1 MFRFLTFVTWENKQM
16 AQDVSFSVRN
26 NNGDP
31 VQVCAWRFEG
41 NGSGPTV
48 HLQAGVHADEIAGM
62 LVLHLLMQ
70 KLEIA
75 EANGRL
81 NGSVTVVPQANPLGI
96 GQFRQGRILGRFH
109 DATGHNFNRAFDQ
122 SVAMVQPS
130 TNVQEWQK
138 KLVQLAAPADV
149 MLDLHTDDEALPYL
163 YAHRCFWPRGRELAA
178 AMKMDVAII
187 WDDGGDGSF
196 EETIIAPWLRDGVT
210 DQRMA
215 ATLELRGQGDVSD
228 RFAEQ
233 DAEGLYVWLCGF
245 GVIDEAL
252 APADWP
258 VEAMEMGHMETIL
271 APQPG
276 VLIFEK
282 ELGDFVEE
290 GQRFARILRRPG
302 DPSSEVVLVAEQAGR
317 MVTRYRDRLVSQ
329 GMVVAKF
336 TGSRVSRNW
345 SGGLLDPN

>member
-1 MFRFLTFVTWENKQM
+1 M
-16 AQDVSFSVRN
+16 AQDISFEVRN
-26 NNGDP
+26 NNGGT
-31 VQVCAWRFEG
+31 VQVGAWRFEG
-41 NGSGPTV
+41 ASSGPKV

-70 KLEIA
+70 RLAVA
-75 EANGRL
+75 ESEGRL
-81 NGSVTVVPQANPLGI
+81 KGTVTVVPQANPLGI

-109 DATGHNFNRAFDQ
+109 DATGHNFNRGFDQ
-122 SVAMVQPS
+122 SAAMTQAS

-149 MLDLHTDDEALPYL
+149 MLDLHTDDEALPYI
-163 YAHRCFWPRGRELAA
+163 YVHRSFWPRGRELAA

-196 EETIIAPWLRDGVT
+196 EETIIAPWLREGT
-210 DQRMA
+210 TQGRMA

-233 DAEGLYVWLCGF
+233 DAEGLYAWLCGY
-245 GVIDEAL
+245 GIIEDAVS
-252 APADWP
+252 PSDWP
-258 VEAMEMGHMETIL
+258 VEVKDMAQMETIL

-282 ELGDFVEE
+282 NLGDIVEE

-302 DPSSEVVLVAEQAGR
+302 DPSSEVVLVAEQTGR
-317 MVTRYRDRLVSQ
+317 MVTRYRDRLISQ
-329 GMVVAKF
+329 GVVVAKF

-345 SGGLLDPN
+345 RGGLLDPN

>member
-1 MFRFLTFVTWENKQM
+1 M
-16 AQDVSFSVRN
+16 AQDISFSVRN
-26 NNGDP
+26 NNGDAMP
-31 VQVCAWRFEG
+31 VGVWRFEG
-41 NGSGPTV
+41 NGSGPNV

-70 KLEIA
+70 RLQVA
-75 EANGRL
+75 EAEGRL
-81 NGSVTVVPQANPLGI
+81 KGQVTVVPQANPLGI

-122 SVAMVQPS
+122 SAALQRPS

-138 KLVQLAAPADV
+138 KLVQLASSADL

-163 YAHRCFWPRGRELAA
+163 YVHRSFWPRGRQLAA
-178 AMKMDVAII
+178 ALKMDVAII
-187 WDDGGDGSF
+187 WDEGGDGSF
-196 EETIIAPWLRDGVT
+196 EETIIAPWLRDGVS
-210 DQRMA
+210 DGRMA

-233 DAEGLYVWLCGF
+233 DAQGLYVWLCSC

-252 APADWP
+252 APGDWP

-336 TGSRVSRNW
+336 TGNRVSLHWN
-345 SGGLLDPN
+345 GGLLDPN

>member
-1 MFRFLTFVTWENKQM
+1 M
-16 AQDVSFSVRN
+16 AQDISFAVRN
-26 NNGDP
+26 NNGDA
-31 VQVCAWRFEG
+31 VRVGVWRFEG
-41 NGSGPTV
+41 NGGGPKV

-70 KLEIA
+70 RLHIA
-75 EANGRL
+75 EAEGRL
-81 NGSVTVVPQANPLGI
+81 KGSVTVVPQANPLGI
-96 GQFRQGRILGRFH
+96 GQFRHGRILGRFH
-109 DATGHNFNRAFDQ
+109 DATGHNFNRSFDQ
-122 SVAMVQPS
+122 STAMARPS
-130 TNVQEWQK
+130 TPVQAWQK
-138 KLVQLAAPADV
+138 SLVQLAATADV

-163 YAHRCFWPRGRELAA
+163 YVHRSFWPRGRELAA
-178 AMKMDVAII
+178 AMKMEVAII

-210 DQRMA
+210 DQHLA

-233 DAEGLYVWLCGF
+233 DAAGLYAWLCAC
-245 GVIDEAL
+245 GVIDEPL
-252 APADWP
+252 SPGDWP
-258 VEAMEMGHMETIL
+258 VEAIEMSHMETIL

-290 GQRFARILRRPG
+290 GQRFARILGRPG
-302 DPSSEVVLVAEQAGR
+302 DPSSAVLLFAEQAGR
-317 MVTRYRDRLVSQ
+317 MVTRYRDRLVQQ

-336 TGSRVSRNW
+336 TGTRVSCNW

>member
-1 MFRFLTFVTWENKQM
+1 MV
-16 AQDVSFSVRN
+16 QDVSFNVPN

-31 VQVCAWRFEG
+31 VQVSAWRYG
-41 NGSGPTV
+41 GDCPGPKV

-70 KLEIA
+70 RLQAA
-75 EANGRL
+75 EAQGRL
-81 NGSVTVVPQANPLGI
+81 KGSVTVVPQANPLGI
-96 GQFRQGRILGRFH
+96 GQFRGGRILGRYH
-109 DATGHNFNRAFDQ
+109 DATGQNFNRGFDQ
-122 SVAMVQPS
+122 SAAMERHATVAQ
-130 TNVQEWQK
+130 QWQK
-138 KLVQLAAPADV
+138 QLVQLAAPADV

-163 YAHRCFWPRGRELAA
+163 YVHRSFWPRGRDLAA

-196 EETIIAPWLRDGVT
+196 EETIIAPWLRDGTT

-215 ATLELRGQGDVSD
+215 ATLELRGQGDVND
-228 RFAEQ
+228 RFAES
-233 DAEGLYVWLCGF
+233 DAQGLYAWLCSY
-245 GVIDEAL
+245 GVIDDGVT
-252 APADWP
+252 PADWP
-258 VEAMEMGHMETIL
+258 VEAVEMGHMETII

-282 ELGDFVEE
+282 ELGDIVEE

-302 DPSSEVVLVAEQAGR
+302 DPTSEVVLYAEQTGR
-317 MVTRYRDRLVSQ
+317 LVTRYRDRLIPQ
-329 GMVVAKF
+329 GMAAAKF
-336 TGSRVSRNW
+336 TGSRLSRNW

>member
-1 MFRFLTFVTWENKQM
+1 M
-16 AQDVSFSVRN
+16 AQDISFDVRN
-26 NNGDP
+26 NNGDA
-31 VQVCAWRFEG
+31 VRVGAWRFEG
-41 NGSGPTV
+41 DGSGPVV

-70 KLEIA
+70 RLHIA
-75 EANGRL
+75 ESEGRL
-81 NGSVTVVPQANPLGI
+81 KSQVTVVPQANPLGI

-109 DATGHNFNRAFDQ
+109 DATGHNFNRGFDQ
-122 SVAMVQPS
+122 STAMTRPS

-138 KLVQLAAPADV
+138 SLVQLTAGAEV
-149 MLDLHTDDEALPYL
+149 MLDLHTDDESLPYL
-163 YAHRCFWPRGRELAA
+163 YVHRSFAARGRELAA

-210 DQRMA
+210 ARNMA
-215 ATLELRGQGDVSD
+215 ATLELRGQGDVND

-233 DAEGLYVWLCGF
+233 DAEGLYAWLCNS
-245 GVIDEAL
+245 GVIDEASTVS
-252 APADWP
+252 DWP
-258 VEAMEMGHMETIL
+258 VEVKDMEQMETIL
-271 APQPG
+271 SPQPG

-290 GQRFARILRRPG
+290 GQRFARILGRPG
-302 DPSSEVVLVAEQAGR
+302 DPSSEVVLHAEQAGR
-317 MVTRYRDRLVSQ
+317 MVTRYRDRLISQ
-329 GMVVAKF
+329 GAVVAKF
-336 TGSRVSRNW
+336 TGTRTSRNW

>member
-1 MFRFLTFVTWENKQM
+1 MV
-16 AQDVSFSVRN
+16 QDVSFDVLN
-26 NNGDP
+26 NNGDA
-31 VQVCAWRFEG
+31 VQVGAWRFVG
-41 NGSGPTV
+41 DGHGPTV

-70 KLEIA
+70 RLHAA
-75 EANGRL
+75 EAQGRFK
-81 NGSVTVVPQANPLGI
+81 GSVTVVPQANPLGI
-96 GQFRQGRILGRFH
+96 GQFFQGRILGRYH
-109 DATGHNFNRAFDQ
+109 DATGQNFNRGFDR
-122 SVAMVQPS
+122 SASMERPS
-130 TNVQEWQK
+130 TNVQQWQK
-138 KLVQLAAPADV
+138 KLVQLAASADL

-163 YAHRCFWPRGRELAA
+163 YVHRSFWPRGRELAA

-196 EETIIAPWLRDGVT
+196 EETIIAPWLRDGTT
-210 DQRMA
+210 DQHMA

-233 DAEGLYVWLCGF
+233 DAEGLYAWLCAN
-245 GVIDEAL
+245 GVIDDAVS
-252 APADWP
+252 PADWP
-258 VEAMEMGHMETIL
+258 VEAVDMGHMETIL

-282 ELGDFVEE
+282 ELGDVVEE

-302 DPSSEVVLVAEQAGR
+302 DPSSEVVLFAEQTGR
-317 MVTRYRDRLVSQ
+317 LITCYRDRLISQ
-329 GMVVAKF
+329 GMGVAKF
-336 TGSRVSRNW
+336 TGTRLSQNW

>member
-1 MFRFLTFVTWENKQM
+1 M
-16 AQDVSFSVRN
+16 AQDISFSVRN
-26 NNGDP
+26 NNGDAMP
-31 VQVCAWRFEG
+31 VGVWRFEG
-41 NGSGPTV
+41 DGSGPNV

-62 LVLHLLMQ
+62 LVLHVLMQ
-70 KLEIA
+70 RLEVA
-75 EANGRL
+75 EAEGRL
-81 NGSVTVVPQANPLGI
+81 KGQVTVVPQANPLGI

-122 SVAMVQPS
+122 SAALQRPS

-138 KLVQLAAPADV
+138 KLVQLASSADL

-163 YAHRCFWPRGRELAA
+163 YVHRSFWPRGRQLAA
-178 AMKMDVAII
+178 ALKMDVAII
-187 WDDGGDGSF
+187 WDEGGDGSF

-210 DQRMA
+210 DGRMA

-233 DAEGLYVWLCGF
+233 DAQGLYVWLCSC

-252 APADWP
+252 APGDWP

-336 TGSRVSRNW
+336 TGSRMSRHW

>member
-1 MFRFLTFVTWENKQM
+1 MV
-16 AQDVSFSVRN
+16 QDISFNVRN
-26 NNGDP
+26 NNGEP
-31 VQVCAWRFEG
+31 VQVGAWRFEG
-41 NGSGPTV
+41 DGHGPKV

-70 KLEIA
+70 RLRVA
-75 EANGRL
+75 EAGGQL
-81 NGSVTVVPQANPLGI
+81 KGSVTVVPQANPLGI
-96 GQFRQGRILGRFH
+96 GQFRQGRILGRYH
-109 DATGHNFNRAFDQ
+109 DATGHNFNRGFDQ
-122 SVAMVQPS
+122 SAAMERS
-130 TNVQEWQK
+130 MTNVQQWQK

-149 MLDLHTDDEALPYL
+149 MLDLHTDDEALPYV
-163 YAHRCFWPRGRELAA
+163 YVHRRFWPRGRALAA

-187 WDDGGDGSF
+187 WDEGGDGSF
-196 EETIIAPWLRDGVT
+196 EETIIAPWLREGRT

-215 ATLELRGQGDVSD
+215 ATLELRGQGDVND

-233 DAEGLYVWLCGF
+233 DAEGLYTWLCGY
-245 GVIDEAL
+245 GVIDEART
-252 APADWP
+252 PPDWP
-258 VEAMEMGHMETIL
+258 VEAVEMGHMETII

-282 ELGDFVEE
+282 ELGDIVEE

-302 DPSSEVVLVAEQAGR
+302 DPSSEVVLYAEQTGR
-317 MVTRYRDRLVSQ
+317 LVTRFRDRLIAQ
-329 GMVVAKF
+329 GMGVAKF

>member
-1 MFRFLTFVTWENKQM
+1 MV
-16 AQDVSFSVRN
+16 QDVSFNVLD
-26 NNGDP
+26 NNGNP
-31 VQVCAWRFEG
+31 VQVGAWRFTG
-41 NGSGPTV
+41 DGQGPKV

-62 LVLHLLMQ
+62 LVLHLLIQ
-70 KLEIA
+70 RLQVA
-75 EANGRL
+75 QSQGRL
-81 NGSVTVVPQANPLGI
+81 KGSVTVVPQANPFGI
-96 GQFRQGRILGRFH
+96 GQFCQGRIVGRYH
-109 DATGHNFNRAFDQ
+109 DASGQNFNRGFDQ
-122 SVAMVQPS
+122 SAAMQRPS
-130 TNVQEWQK
+130 TNVQQWQQQ
-138 KLVQLAAPADV
+138 LVQLAASADA

-163 YAHRCFWPRGRELAA
+163 YVHRAFWPRGRDLAA

-196 EETIIAPWLRDGVT
+196 EETIIAPWLSEGSADRH
-210 DQRMA
+210 MA

-233 DAEGLYVWLCGF
+233 DAEGLYTWLCSY
-245 GVIDEAL
+245 GVIDDTV

-258 VEAMEMGHMETIL
+258 VEAVEMGHMETIL

-282 ELGDFVEE
+282 DLGDLVEE

-302 DPSSEVVLVAEQAGR
+302 DPSSQVVLYAEQTGR
-317 MVTRYRDRLVSQ
+317 LVTRFRDRLIGQ
-329 GMVVAKF
+329 GMGVAKF

-345 SGGLLDPN
+345 HGGLLDPN

>member
-1 MFRFLTFVTWENKQM
+1 M
-16 AQDVSFSVRN
+16 AQDISFAVQN
-26 NNGDP
+26 NNGDA
-31 VQVCAWRFEG
+31 VRVGAWRFEG
-41 NGSGPTV
+41 RGPGLAV

-70 KLEIA
+70 QLRVA
-75 EANGRL
+75 EAEGRL
-81 NGSVTVVPQANPLGI
+81 KGSVTVVPQANPLGI
-96 GQFRQGRILGRFH
+96 GQFRQGRLLGRYH
-109 DATGHNFNRAFDQ
+109 DATGHNFNRGFDQ
-122 SVAMVQPS
+122 SAAMQRPS
-130 TNVQEWQK
+130 TPVQAWQK
-138 KLVQLAAPADV
+138 QLVQLAASADV

-163 YAHRCFWPRGRELAA
+163 YVHRRFWPRGRALAA
-178 AMKMDVAII
+178 AMQMDVAII

-210 DQRMA
+210 DRHMA

-228 RFAEQ
+228 PHAEQ
-233 DAEGLYVWLCGF
+233 DAAGLYAWLCAI
-245 GVIDEAL
+245 GVIEGDYVSC
-252 APADWP
+252 DWP
-258 VEAMEMGHMETIL
+258 VEAVEMGHMETHL

-282 ELGDFVEE
+282 QLGDVVEQ
-290 GQRFARILRRPG
+290 GQRFARILGRPG

-317 MVTRYRDRLVSQ
+317 MVTRYRDRLIPQ

-336 TGSRVSRNW
+336 TGSRVSRHW

>member
-1 MFRFLTFVTWENKQM
+1 MP
-16 AQDVSFSVRN
+16 QDISFSVRN
-26 NNGDP
+26 NNGDA
-31 VQVCAWRFEG
+31 VQVGAWRYAG
-41 NGSGPTV
+41 DGSGPNV

-70 KLEIA
+70 RLQVA
-75 EANGRL
+75 EAQARL
-81 NGSVTVVPQANPLGI
+81 KGNITVVPQANPLGI

-109 DATGHNFNRAFDQ
+109 DATGHNFNRGFDQ
-122 SVAMVQPS
+122 SATMARPS
-130 TNVQEWQK
+130 TCVQQWQK
-138 KLVQLAAPADV
+138 KLLQLAAPADV

-163 YAHRCFWPRGRELAA
+163 YVHRSFWPRGRELAA
-178 AMKMDVAII
+178 AMQMDVAII

-196 EETIIAPWLRDGVT
+196 EETIIAPWLREGVT
-210 DQRMA
+210 GQRMA

-228 RFAEQ
+228 RFAQ
-233 DAEGLYVWLCGF
+233 SDAQGLYNWLCGC
-245 GVIDEAL
+245 GVIDESV

-258 VEAMEMGHMETIL
+258 VEAVEMSHMETII

-282 ELGDFVEE
+282 ELGDFVEK
-290 GQRFARILRRPG
+290 GHRFARILRTPG
-302 DPSSEVVLVAEQAGR
+302 DPSSEVVLHAEQAGR
-317 MVTRYRDRLVSQ
+317 LVTRYRDRLIAQ
-329 GMVVAKF
+329 GMCVAKF

>member
-1 MFRFLTFVTWENKQM
+1 M
-16 AQDVSFSVRN
+16 AQDISFSVRN

-31 VQVCAWRFEG
+31 VRVGAWRFEG
-41 NGSGPTV
+41 DGSGPSV

-70 KLEIA
+70 RLHVA
-75 EANGRL
+75 ENAGRL
-81 NGSVTVVPQANPLGI
+81 KGRITVVPQANPLGI

-109 DATGHNFNRAFDQ
+109 DATGHNFNRGFDQ
-122 SVAMVQPS
+122 SAALERPS

-138 KLVQLAAPADV
+138 SLVQLAATADV

-163 YAHRCFWPRGRELAA
+163 YVHRSFWPRGRELAA

-187 WDDGGDGSF
+187 WDEGGDGSF
-196 EETIIAPWLRDGVT
+196 EETIIAPWLRDGVGA
-210 DQRMA
+210 QHMA

-233 DAEGLYVWLCGF
+233 DAAGLYAWLCAS
-245 GVIDEAL
+245 GVIDEVSI
-252 APADWP
+252 PAEWP
-258 VEAMEMGHMETIL
+258 VEAMEMGHMETHL

-282 ELGDFVEE
+282 DLGDRVEE
-290 GQRFARILRRPG
+290 GQRFARILGRPG
-302 DPSSEVVLVAEQAGR
+302 DPASEVVLYAEQAGR

-336 TGSRVSRNW
+336 TGSRVSRHW

>member
-1 MFRFLTFVTWENKQM
+1 M
-16 AQDVSFSVRN
+16 AQDISFSVRN
-26 NNGDP
+26 NNGDAVP
-31 VQVCAWRFEG
+31 VGAWRFEG
-41 NGSGPTV
+41 DGSGPNV

-70 KLEIA
+70 RLEVA
-75 EANGRL
+75 EAEGRL
-81 NGSVTVVPQANPLGI
+81 KGQVTVVPQANPLGI

-122 SVAMVQPS
+122 SAALQRPS

-138 KLVQLAAPADV
+138 KLVQLASSADL

-163 YAHRCFWPRGRELAA
+163 YVHRSFWPRGRQLAA
-178 AMKMDVAII
+178 ALKMDVAII
-187 WDDGGDGSF
+187 WDEGGDGSF

-210 DQRMA
+210 DGRMA

-233 DAEGLYVWLCGF
+233 DAEGLYVWLCSC

-252 APADWP
+252 APGDWP
-258 VEAMEMGHMETIL
+258 VQAMEMGHMETIL

-290 GQRFARILRRPG
+290 GQQFARILRRPG

-336 TGSRVSRNW
+336 TGSRMSRHW

>member
-1 MFRFLTFVTWENKQM
+1 M
-16 AQDVSFSVRN
+16 AQDISFSVRN

-31 VQVCAWRFEG
+31 VRVGAWRFEG
-41 NGSGPTV
+41 DGSGPAV

-70 KLEIA
+70 RLQVA
-75 EANGRL
+75 ESAGRL
-81 NGSVTVVPQANPLGI
+81 KSHVTVVPQANPLGI

-109 DATGHNFNRAFDQ
+109 DATGHNFNRGFDQ
-122 SVAMVQPS
+122 SAAMERPS

-138 KLVQLAAPADV
+138 SLVQLAASAQV

-163 YAHRCFWPRGRELAA
+163 YVHRSFGSRGRELAA
-178 AMKMDVAII
+178 AMKMDVAIV

-210 DQRMA
+210 VRHMA

-233 DAEGLYVWLCGF
+233 DAEGLYAWLCSS
-245 GVIDEAL
+245 GVIDEPL
-252 APADWP
+252 TVADWP
-258 VEAMEMGHMETIL
+258 VELKDMAQMETIL

-290 GQRFARILRRPG
+290 GQRFARILGRPG
-302 DPSSEVVLVAEQAGR
+302 DPSSEVVLHAEQAGR

>member
-1 MFRFLTFVTWENKQM
+1 M
-16 AQDVSFSVRN
+16 AQDVSFEVRN

-31 VQVCAWRFEG
+31 VQVGAWRFEG
-41 NGSGPTV
+41 GRGGPKV

-70 KLEIA
+70 RLQVA
-75 EANGRL
+75 ESQGRL

-109 DATGHNFNRAFDQ
+109 DASGQNFNRGFDR
-122 SVAMVQPS
+122 SAAMPRPS
-130 TNVQEWQK
+130 TNVQEWQQ

-163 YAHRCFWPRGRELAA
+163 YVHRSFWPRGRALAA
-178 AMKMDVAII
+178 ALRMDLAII

-196 EETIIAPWLRDGVT
+196 EETIIAPWLRDDTTG
-210 DQRMA
+210 QRMA

-233 DAEGLYVWLCGF
+233 DAQGLYAWLCGE
-245 GVIDEAL
+245 GIIDDAL

-258 VEAMEMGHMETIL
+258 VEAVEMGHMETIV

-282 ELGDFVEE
+282 ELGDQVEQ

-302 DPSSEVVLVAEQAGR
+302 DPSSEVVLYAEQTGR
-317 MVTRYRDRLVSQ
+317 LVTRYRDRLIAR
-329 GMVVAKF
+329 GMGVAKF
-336 TGSRVSRNW
+336 TGSRLSRHWN
-345 SGGLLDPN
+345 GGLLDPN